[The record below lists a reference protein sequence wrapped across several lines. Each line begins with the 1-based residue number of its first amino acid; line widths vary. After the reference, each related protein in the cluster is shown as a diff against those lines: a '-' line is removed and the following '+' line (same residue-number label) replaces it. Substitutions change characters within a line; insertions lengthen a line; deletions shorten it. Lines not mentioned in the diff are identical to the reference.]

1 MKLIQLILEYN
12 KVNFQI
18 EVLLSNIETEEDST
32 NDLSEIAKMK
42 AELEPLM
49 IRKNELEKM
58 EVEVKEGNI
67 GYLGTVKRNIRSLK
81 YITLGGIQVHEVVM
95 VQE

>member
-1 MKLIQLILEYN
+1 MKLINLILEYN
-12 KVNFQI
+12 KVDFLI

-49 IRKNELEKM
+49 MRKKEIEKM
-58 EVEVKEGNI
+58 EVEVKE
-67 GYLGTVKRNIRSLK
+67 
-81 YITLGGIQVHEVVM
+81 
-95 VQE
+95 

>member
-1 MKLIQLILEYN
+1 MKLINLILEYN
-12 KVNFQI
+12 KVDFQI

-32 NDLSEIAKMK
+32 NDLFEIAKMK

-58 EVEVKEGNI
+58 EVEVKE
-67 GYLGTVKRNIRSLK
+67 
-81 YITLGGIQVHEVVM
+81 
-95 VQE
+95 

>member
-1 MKLIQLILEYN
+1 MKLINLILEYN
-12 KVNFQI
+12 KVDFLI

-58 EVEVKEGNI
+58 EVEVKE
-67 GYLGTVKRNIRSLK
+67 
-81 YITLGGIQVHEVVM
+81 
-95 VQE
+95 

>member
-49 IRKNELEKM
+49 LRKNEIENM
-58 EVEVKEGNI
+58 EVEVKE
-67 GYLGTVKRNIRSLK
+67 
-81 YITLGGIQVHEVVM
+81 
-95 VQE
+95 

>member
-12 KVNFQI
+12 KVDFLI

-49 IRKNELEKM
+49 IRKQEIEKM
-58 EVEVKEGNI
+58 EVEVKE
-67 GYLGTVKRNIRSLK
+67 
-81 YITLGGIQVHEVVM
+81 
-95 VQE
+95 

>member
-58 EVEVKEGNI
+58 EVEVSE
-67 GYLGTVKRNIRSLK
+67 
-81 YITLGGIQVHEVVM
+81 
-95 VQE
+95 

>member
-1 MKLIQLILEYN
+1 MKLINLILEYN
-12 KVNFQI
+12 KVDFLT

-49 IRKNELEKM
+49 IRKNEIENM
-58 EVEVKEGNI
+58 EVEVKE
-67 GYLGTVKRNIRSLK
+67 
-81 YITLGGIQVHEVVM
+81 
-95 VQE
+95 